1 MEESIIT
8 VGDGYSPLALAFL
21 GDAVFEIYVREHL
34 LKQANSSVDSLH
46 RKAVKYVK
54 ASAQCEAFERIEPH
68 LSEKEL
74 RIFKRGRNAKSNSKA
89 KNAALS
95 EYKKATGFET
105 LLGYLHINEN
115 FERLNEL
122 LEIAADFE

>member
-54 ASAQCEAFERIEPH
+54 ASAQCEAFDRIEKM
-68 LSEKEL
+68 EW
-74 RIFKRGRNAKSNSKA
+74 
-89 KNAALS
+89 
-95 EYKKATGFET
+95 
-105 LLGYLHINEN
+105 
-115 FERLNEL
+115 
-122 LEIAADFE
+122 